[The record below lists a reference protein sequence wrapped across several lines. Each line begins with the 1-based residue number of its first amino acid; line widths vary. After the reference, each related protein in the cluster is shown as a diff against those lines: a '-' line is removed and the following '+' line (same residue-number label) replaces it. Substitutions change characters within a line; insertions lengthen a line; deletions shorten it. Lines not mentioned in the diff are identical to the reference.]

1 MIVGRI
7 IILIWTYANN
17 LLDTLSEENKT
28 ALRLGDFS
36 IDVLKYDQNSPTN
49 EFLDSFFSYATAL

>member
-7 IILIWTYANN
+7 IILIWTYVNN

-28 ALRLGDFS
+28 LRLGDFS
-36 IDVLKYDQNSPTN
+36 IDLLKFDQNSPTN
-49 EFLDSFFSYATAL
+49 EFLDSFFSYAPAL